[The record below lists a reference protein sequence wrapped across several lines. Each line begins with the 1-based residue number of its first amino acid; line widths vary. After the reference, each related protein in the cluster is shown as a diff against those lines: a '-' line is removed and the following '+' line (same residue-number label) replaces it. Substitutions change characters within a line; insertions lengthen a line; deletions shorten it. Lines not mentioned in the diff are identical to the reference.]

1 MNTISSKN
9 SLQEYAQKNKLEL
22 PKYTCS
28 NIDGLWVANLLF
40 NLKTYT
46 SDPYFNKVS
55 AEKQVADIALQDL
68 KNNKVYINL
77 KTKRK
82 TVIFIDV
89 ENRRNDISY
98 FIDNVKSEN
107 IDILGFVSDDKD
119 AVEKYNDSR
128 INIIN
133 VPSSRKDASDIG
145 LSFVLGSFLINK
157 PYENYIII
165 SGDHFAKVLEECING
180 GLIIADKYYKGFS
193 FSSINLAIDY
203 LSSLGSV

>member
-1 MNTISSKN
+1 MNIISSKN
-9 SLQEYAQKNKLEL
+9 SLQEYAQKNKIEL

-28 NIDGLWVANLLF
+28 NVDGLWVAYLSF

-46 SDPYFNKVS
+46 SDPHLNKVS

-82 TVIFIDV
+82 TIIFIDV

-98 FIDNVKSEN
+98 FIDNIKSEN
-107 IDILGFVSDDKD
+107 IHILGFVSDDKD
-119 AVEKYNDSR
+119 AVQKYEDPR

-145 LSFVLGSFLINK
+145 LSFVLGSFLINN

-180 GLIIADKYYKGFS
+180 GLIITDKHYKGFS
-193 FSSINLAIDY
+193 FSTINLAIDY
-203 LSSLGSV
+203 LLSLGV